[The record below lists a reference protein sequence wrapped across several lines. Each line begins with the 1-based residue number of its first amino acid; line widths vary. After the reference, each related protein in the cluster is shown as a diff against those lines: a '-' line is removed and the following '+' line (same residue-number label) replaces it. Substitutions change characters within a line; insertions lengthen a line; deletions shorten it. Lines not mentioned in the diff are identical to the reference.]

1 MQSLTFSVCIPN
13 ALLTYNQLLMTHNAH
28 TLRLIFEKT
37 VYSNSNYVKIDV
49 FLLLAFSVFE
59 VPLVAAH

>member
-1 MQSLTFSVCIPN
+1 MTPN
-13 ALLTYNQLLMTHNAH
+13 AQTLLLV
-28 TLRLIFEKT
+28 FEKT

-49 FLLLAFSVFE
+49 FLLVALSVFE